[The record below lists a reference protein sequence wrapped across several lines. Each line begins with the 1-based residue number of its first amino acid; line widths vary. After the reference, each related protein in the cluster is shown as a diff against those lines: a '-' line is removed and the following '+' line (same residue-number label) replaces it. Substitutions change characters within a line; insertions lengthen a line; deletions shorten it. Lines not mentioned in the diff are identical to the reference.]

1 MSLNFGEENSIQAGH
16 SLSVSIRSLTMK
28 DALPQGEDVV
38 LLSARVT
45 EVITRLQQIP
55 FKGWGFRKRLGRE
68 AMSTNK
74 VITPGISL
82 LIKIGSPLQ
91 THFYLGNHVV

>member
-45 EVITRLQQIP
+45 EVIDTTSANTLRGLGFQETMIR
-55 FKGWGFRKRLGRE
+55 KGSCVHK
-68 AMSTNK
+68 
-74 VITPGISL
+74 
-82 LIKIGSPLQ
+82 
-91 THFYLGNHVV
+91 